1 MSQREHSRKSS
12 FTNNTKSYIFI
23 LSSILFIL
31 FASARCEA
39 QVGKTVAKPILFRG
53 IVFNGITQDPIDGV
67 KYVSDSVRYTDGRGM
82 FSFYAVPFDT
92 ITFEHEGFKSFL
104 FRIPDTLRTREYT
117 TAIYMH
123 PDTLILNEV
132 VILPSMMDLKYEIMS
147 SQPGTNYQ
155 LINAENNLRISSYQ
169 GITGINKMGDP
180 ATNYRILQEKQK
192 IDAFEKGGIPSDKMV
207 SLNPLILVPAAYLLI
222 KGLPEKP
229 APPKPFL
236 STKELQDLKQIHDS
250 NLRKK

>member
-1 MSQREHSRKSS
+1 V
-12 FTNNTKSYIFI
+12 KSYFFI
-23 LSSILFIL
+23 LSAILCIFL
-31 FASARCEA
+31 ASPRCEA
-39 QVGKTVAKPILFRG
+39 QVEKAVARPVLFRG
-53 IVFNGITQDPIDGV
+53 IVFNGLSQNPVAGV
-67 KYVSDSVRYTDGRGM
+67 KYASDSVRYTDAKGM
-82 FSFYAVPFDT
+82 FSFYAFPLDT
-92 ITFEHEGFKSFL
+92 ITFKKDGFKSFM
-104 FRIPDTLRTREYT
+104 FRVPDTLRTHEYT

-123 PDTLILNEV
+123 PDTLMIDEV

-169 GITGINKMGDP
+169 GMTGINKMGDP
-180 ATNYRILQEKQK
+180 ATNYRMLQQKQK

-250 NLRKK
+250 NLNKK